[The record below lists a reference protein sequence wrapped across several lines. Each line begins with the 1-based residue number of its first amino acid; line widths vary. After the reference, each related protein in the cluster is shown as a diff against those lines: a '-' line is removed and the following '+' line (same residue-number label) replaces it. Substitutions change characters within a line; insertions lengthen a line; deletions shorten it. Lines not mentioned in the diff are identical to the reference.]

1 MTVRETRIDLPLV
14 HRGKVR
20 DIYDLDTRL
29 LFVATDRLSAFDVIF
44 NEGIPDKGKVLTH
57 VSGFWAAR
65 LDACKPFHMVTDDVD
80 LMGEAVAPHREALA
94 GRTMLVEKLEMLPVE
109 CVVRG
114 YLVGSGWKDYRSTGT
129 VCGHPLPDGMQIG
142 DRLETPLFTP
152 TTKAELGEHDENI
165 PFERV
170 VEIVGRETAIELKE
184 RSLEI
189 YREAA
194 EYALRRGLVL
204 VDTKFEFG
212 RRSDGNIVLADEVL
226 TPDSSRYW
234 DAAEAEST
242 AQGETPPSF
251 DKQIVRDYVETLDW
265 NKRPPPPKLPN
276 EVVERAASRYRE
288 LVERLTG
295 APL

>member
-1 MTVRETRIDLPLV
+1 
-14 HRGKVR
+14 
-20 DIYDLDTRL
+20 
-29 LFVATDRLSAFDVIF
+29 
-44 NEGIPDKGKVLTH
+44 VLTH
-57 VSGFWAAR
+57 VSGFWAGR
-65 LDACKPFHMVTDDVD
+65 LKACKPFHMLTDDVGQ
-80 LMGEAVAPHREALA
+80 MGDAVAPHRDQLA
-94 GRTMLVEKLEMLPVE
+94 GRTMLVEKLEMQPVE

-152 TTKAELGEHDENI
+152 TTKAEIGAHDENI
-165 PFERV
+165 PFDRV
-170 VEIVGRETAIELKE
+170 VELVGRDVATELKE

-194 EYALRRGLVL
+194 AYALQRGLVL

-212 RRSDGNIVLADEVL
+212 RRGDGTIVLADEVL

-234 DAAEAEST
+234 DAAEAEAT
-242 AQGETPPSF
+242 APGETPPSF
-251 DKQIVRDYVETLDW
+251 DKQVVRDYLETLDW
-265 NKRPPPPKLPN
+265 NKRPPPPRLPD
-276 EVVERAASRYRE
+276 EIVERTANRYRE

-295 APL
+295 TPL